1 MFAGLL
7 ITGGEGARKSVELL
21 EVKGFQ
27 GCQINDLPER
37 RDYHTQV

>member
-7 ITGGEGARKSVELL
+7 ITGGRNARKSVELL

-27 GCQINDLPER
+27 GCETTDLPEER
-37 RDYHTQV
+37 YYHTQV